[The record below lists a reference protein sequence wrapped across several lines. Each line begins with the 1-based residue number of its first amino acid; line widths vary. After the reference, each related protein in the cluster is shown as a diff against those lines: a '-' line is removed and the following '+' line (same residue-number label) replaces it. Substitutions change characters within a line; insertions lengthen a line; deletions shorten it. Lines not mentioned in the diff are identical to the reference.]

1 MNTNIS
7 KLDRINDISGYGIFN
22 ELEWHSL
29 FNYNSFI
36 ELLTLIFNINSELK
50 ELNSAQYTYYCLILI
65 KTAFLI
71 GKFFPKDETDVKFTN
86 FNFEVT
92 NPGIFAVDTINHVYS
107 LFETVGRVLNVEEV
121 VESIQKDND

>member
-7 KLDRINDISGYGIFN
+7 KLNRINDISGYGIFN

-29 FNYNSFI
+29 FDYNSFI
-36 ELLTLIFNINSELK
+36 ELLTLIFDISSELK
-50 ELNSAQYTYYCLILI
+50 ELNSEEYTYYCLILI

-71 GKFFPKDETDVKFTN
+71 GKFFPKDQTDVKFTN

-92 NPGIFAVDTINHVYS
+92 NPGIFAPLTINHAFS
-107 LFETVGRVLNVEEV
+107 LFETVGRVLSVEEIM
-121 VESIQKDND
+121 ERIQKDND

>member
-22 ELEWHSL
+22 ELEWHAL
-29 FNYNSFI
+29 FDYNSFI

-50 ELNSAQYTYYCLILI
+50 DLDSMEYTYYCLILI

-71 GKFFPKDETDVKFTN
+71 GRLFPKDQTDVKFIN

-92 NPGIFAVDTINHVYS
+92 NPGTFAFDAIHHVYS
-107 LFETVGRVLNVEEV
+107 IFSTGARIFNVEEIM
-121 VESIQKDND
+121 ERIQKENY

>member
-29 FNYNSFI
+29 FDYNSFI
-36 ELLTLIFNINSELK
+36 ELLTLIFDISSELK
-50 ELNSAQYTYYCLILI
+50 ELDSAQYTYYCLTLN

-71 GKFFPKDETDVKFTN
+71 GKFFPKDQTDVKFTN
-86 FNFEVT
+86 FNAEVL
-92 NPGIFAVDTINHVYS
+92 NPAVFGVHLMHYILS
-107 LFETVGRVLNVEEV
+107 LFDTGARIFNAEEIM
-121 VESIQKDND
+121 ERIQKENY